1 MKKIL
6 SVVGARPNFMK
17 MAPIH
22 KELLKHKSKITH
34 KIVHTGQHYD
44 KKMSDVFFKELE
56 LPKPHIYLGVG
67 SESHSVQTA
76 KIMIEL
82 EKIVLKENPDLVIV
96 YGDVNS
102 TVAAGLVCS
111 KILIKNPDAKST
123 GKQKKPIP
131 LAHVESGL
139 RSFDRTMP
147 EEINRILTDNI
158 AEFLFV
164 TEKSGLE
171 NLLNEGFDKKKIFL
185 VGNTMLDSLK
195 FYLKKSNK
203 SDILK
208 ELCISQ
214 KNYVLVTLHRPSNV
228 DNKNNFKKI
237 FEIFRDINRIN
248 PELDIVFPI
257 HPRTMKMLKK
267 FRLSAQLESLNN
279 LIITES
285 FGYLDF
291 LKLMI
296 ESKIVLTDSGGIQE
310 ETTFLKIPCIT
321 LRDNTERPVTVSE
334 GTNEVC
340 GLNRKKI
347 RNRINKIESGKFKK
361 GKVPKLWDG
370 KTANRIVKL
379 LLRKIKRY

>member
-22 KELLKHKSKITH
+22 KELLKHKLKITH

-76 KIMIEL
+76 KIMMEF
-82 EKIVLKENPDLVIV
+82 EKVVLKEKPDLVIV

-111 KILIKNPDAKST
+111 KILINNPDAKST
-123 GKQKKPIP
+123 GKLKKPIP
-131 LAHVESGL
+131 LAHIESGL
-139 RSFDRTMP
+139 RSFDRNMP

-164 TEKSGLE
+164 TEKSGME
-171 NLLNEGFDKKKIFL
+171 NLLKDGFDRKQIFF

-195 FYLKKSNK
+195 FYLKKASK

-208 ELCISQ
+208 ELCISK
-214 KNYVLVTLHRPSNV
+214 KNYILVTLHRPSNV
-228 DNKNNFKKI
+228 DTKDNFKKI
-237 FEIFRDINRIN
+237 LEIFRDINRIN

-267 FRLSAQLESLNN
+267 FRLTAQMESLNN
-279 LIITES
+279 LIITEP

-291 LKLMI
+291 LKLMM

-310 ETTFLKIPCIT
+310 ETTYLKIPCIT
-321 LRDNTERPVTVSE
+321 LRKNTERPVTVSQ
-334 GTNEVC
+334 GTNEIC

-347 RNRINKIESGKFKK
+347 RNQIRKIESGKFKK

-370 KTANRIVKL
+370 ETASRIVKIL
-379 LLRKIKRY
+379 LSKI